1 MGHFR
6 DRFAVF
12 CGNAFTFANF
22 MMILARIV
30 NIILTTAMILCFII
44 NEINIIVMGFYSME
58 IHNASIYFTLF
69 NICLILFRVMMTLIE
84 KEYDI
89 RYLFLAI
96 QEFFLA
102 VIFGLVSLCI
112 IYGLLMPIDGIRN
125 KVLGTVIFN
134 IALHIFYLRS
144 KTLHGWKD
152 L

>member
-1 MGHFR
+1 MNKILRRVMFM
-6 DRFAVF
+6 
-12 CGNAFTFANF
+12 FTFANLA
-22 MMILARIV
+22 MRVARII
-30 NIILTTAMILCFII
+30 NIVLTTAMILCFVI
-44 NEINIIVMGFYSME
+44 NEISIIVVGFYSME

-89 RYLFLAI
+89 RYLFLAV

-144 KTLHGWKD
+144 KTLHSWED

>member
-1 MGHFR
+1 MFM
-6 DRFAVF
+6 
-12 CGNAFTFANF
+12 FTFANV
-22 MMILARIV
+22 MMKVARIF
-30 NIILTTAMILCFII
+30 NIILTMAMILCFVI
-44 NEINIIVMGFYSME
+44 NEISIIVVGFYSME

-144 KTLHGWKD
+144 KTLHSWED

>member
-1 MGHFR
+1 M
-6 DRFAVF
+6 
-12 CGNAFTFANF
+12 FTFTNLA
-22 MMILARIV
+22 MRVARII
-30 NIILTTAMILCFII
+30 NIILTTAMILCFVI
-44 NEINIIVMGFYSME
+44 NEISIIVVGFYSME

-144 KTLHGWKD
+144 KTLHSWED

>member
-1 MGHFR
+1 M
-6 DRFAVF
+6 
-12 CGNAFTFANF
+12 FTFTNLA
-22 MMILARIV
+22 MRAARIM
-30 NIILTTAMILCFII
+30 NIILTTAMILCFVI
-44 NEINIIVMGFYSME
+44 NEISIIVVGFYSME

-69 NICLILFRVMMTLIE
+69 NICFILFRVMMTLIE

-89 RYLFLAI
+89 RYLFIAI

-125 KVLGTVIFN
+125 KVLGTLIFN

-144 KTLHGWKD
+144 KTLHSWED

>member
-1 MGHFR
+1 M
-6 DRFAVF
+6 
-12 CGNAFTFANF
+12 FTFANLA
-22 MMILARIV
+22 MRVARIM
-30 NIILTTAMILCFII
+30 NIILTTAMILCFVI
-44 NEINIIVMGFYSME
+44 NEISIIVVGFYSIE

-69 NICLILFRVMMTLIE
+69 NICLFLFRVMMTLIE

-89 RYLFLAI
+89 RYLFLSI

-125 KVLGTVIFN
+125 KVLGTLIFN

-144 KTLHGWKD
+144 KTLHSWKN

>member
-1 MGHFR
+1 M
-6 DRFAVF
+6 
-12 CGNAFTFANF
+12 FTFANLA
-22 MMILARIV
+22 MRVARIM
-30 NIILTTAMILCFII
+30 NIILTTAMILCFVI
-44 NEINIIVMGFYSME
+44 NEISIIVVGFYSME

-89 RYLFLAI
+89 RYLFIAI

-134 IALHIFYLRS
+134 IVLHIFYLRS
-144 KTLHGWKD
+144 KTLHSWED

>member
-1 MGHFR
+1 M
-6 DRFAVF
+6 
-12 CGNAFTFANF
+12 FTFANF

-30 NIILTTAMILCFII
+30 NIILMTAMILCFVI

-69 NICLILFRVMMTLIE
+69 NICLILFRIMMTLIE

-125 KVLGTVIFN
+125 KILGTLIFN

-144 KTLHGWKD
+144 KTLHSWKN

>member
-1 MGHFR
+1 M
-6 DRFAVF
+6 
-12 CGNAFTFANF
+12 FTFTNLA
-22 MMILARIV
+22 MRVARII
-30 NIILTTAMILCFII
+30 NIILTTAMILCFVI
-44 NEINIIVMGFYSME
+44 NEISIIIVGFYSME

-125 KVLGTVIFN
+125 KVLGTLIFN

-144 KTLHGWKD
+144 KTLHSWED

>member
-1 MGHFR
+1 M
-6 DRFAVF
+6 
-12 CGNAFTFANF
+12 FTFANL
-22 MMILARIV
+22 MMTLARIV
-30 NIILTTAMILCFII
+30 NIILTRAMILCFII
-44 NEINIIVMGFYSME
+44 NKINIIVMGFYSME

-69 NICLILFRVMMTLIE
+69 NVCLILFRVMMTLIE

-89 RYLFLAI
+89 RYLFLAV

-125 KVLGTVIFN
+125 KVLGTLIFN

-144 KTLHGWKD
+144 KTLHSWKN

>member
-1 MGHFR
+1 M
-6 DRFAVF
+6 
-12 CGNAFTFANF
+12 FTFANV
-22 MMILARIV
+22 MMKVARIF
-30 NIILTTAMILCFII
+30 NIILTMAMILCFVI
-44 NEINIIVMGFYSME
+44 NEISIIVVGFYSME

-144 KTLHGWKD
+144 KTLHSWED

>member
-1 MGHFR
+1 M
-6 DRFAVF
+6 
-12 CGNAFTFANF
+12 FTFANV
-22 MMILARIV
+22 MMKVARIF
-30 NIILTTAMILCFII
+30 NIILTTAMILCFVI
-44 NEINIIVMGFYSME
+44 NEISIIVVGFYSIE

-144 KTLHGWKD
+144 KTLHSWED

>member
-1 MGHFR
+1 M
-6 DRFAVF
+6 
-12 CGNAFTFANF
+12 FTFANF

-69 NICLILFRVMMTLIE
+69 NICLILFRIMMTLIE

-89 RYLFLAI
+89 KYVFLAI

-144 KTLHGWKD
+144 KTLHSWEY

>member
-1 MGHFR
+1 M
-6 DRFAVF
+6 
-12 CGNAFTFANF
+12 FTFANV
-22 MMILARIV
+22 MMKVARIF
-30 NIILTTAMILCFII
+30 NIILTMAMILCFVI
-44 NEINIIVMGFYSME
+44 NEIIIIVVGFYSME

-125 KVLGTVIFN
+125 KVLGTLIFN

-144 KTLHGWKD
+144 KTLHSWED

>member
-1 MGHFR
+1 M
-6 DRFAVF
+6 
-12 CGNAFTFANF
+12 FTFANF

-30 NIILTTAMILCFII
+30 NIILTVAMILCFII

-69 NICLILFRVMMTLIE
+69 NICLILFRIMMTLIE

-89 RYLFLAI
+89 RYVFLAI
-96 QEFFLA
+96 QEFFLS
-102 VIFGLVSLCI
+102 VGFGLVSRFI
-112 IYGLLMPIDGIRN
+112 IQCLLMPIDGIRN
-125 KVLGTVIFN
+125 KILGTLIFN

-144 KTLHGWKD
+144 KTLHSWKN

>member
-1 MGHFR
+1 M
-6 DRFAVF
+6 
-12 CGNAFTFANF
+12 FTFANV
-22 MMILARIV
+22 MMKVARIF
-30 NIILTTAMILCFII
+30 NIILTMAMILCFVI
-44 NEINIIVMGFYSME
+44 NEISIIVVGFYSKE

-89 RYLFLAI
+89 RYLFIAI

-125 KVLGTVIFN
+125 KVLGTLIFN

-144 KTLHGWKD
+144 KTLHSWED

>member
-1 MGHFR
+1 M
-6 DRFAVF
+6 
-12 CGNAFTFANF
+12 FTFANV
-22 MMILARIV
+22 MMKVARIF
-30 NIILTTAMILCFII
+30 NIILTMVMILCFVI
-44 NEINIIVMGFYSME
+44 NEISIIIVGFYSME

-102 VIFGLVSLCI
+102 VIFGLVSVCI

-144 KTLHGWKD
+144 KTLHSWED

>member
-1 MGHFR
+1 M
-6 DRFAVF
+6 
-12 CGNAFTFANF
+12 FTFANL
-22 MMILARIV
+22 IVLLARIV

-44 NEINIIVMGFYSME
+44 NEINIIVMEFYSME

-125 KVLGTVIFN
+125 KVLGTLIFN

-144 KTLHGWKD
+144 KTLHSWEY

>member
-1 MGHFR
+1 M
-6 DRFAVF
+6 
-12 CGNAFTFANF
+12 FTFANLA
-22 MMILARIV
+22 MRVARIF
-30 NIILTTAMILCFII
+30 NIILTMAMILCFVI
-44 NEINIIVMGFYSME
+44 NEISIIVVGFYSIE

-125 KVLGTVIFN
+125 KVLGTLIFN

-144 KTLHGWKD
+144 KTLHSWED
-152 L
+152 M

>member
-1 MGHFR
+1 M
-6 DRFAVF
+6 
-12 CGNAFTFANF
+12 FTFANF

-69 NICLILFRVMMTLIE
+69 NICLILFRIMMTLIE

-89 RYLFLAI
+89 KYVFLAI

-125 KVLGTVIFN
+125 KVLGTLIFN

-144 KTLHGWKD
+144 KTLHSWKN

>member
-1 MGHFR
+1 M
-6 DRFAVF
+6 
-12 CGNAFTFANF
+12 FTFANLA
-22 MMILARIV
+22 MRVARIF
-30 NIILTTAMILCFII
+30 NIILTTAMILCFVI
-44 NEINIIVMGFYSME
+44 NEISIIVVGFYSME

-69 NICLILFRVMMTLIE
+69 NICFILFRVMMTLIE

-89 RYLFLAI
+89 RYLFIAI

-125 KVLGTVIFN
+125 KVLGTLIFN

-144 KTLHGWKD
+144 KTLHSWED

>member
-1 MGHFR
+1 M
-6 DRFAVF
+6 
-12 CGNAFTFANF
+12 FTFANLA
-22 MMILARIV
+22 MRVARII
-30 NIILTTAMILCFII
+30 NIILTTAMILCFVI
-44 NEINIIVMGFYSME
+44 NEISIIVVGFYSME
-58 IHNASIYFTLF
+58 IHNTSIYFTLF

-125 KVLGTVIFN
+125 KVLGTLIFN
-134 IALHIFYLRS
+134 ISLHIFYLRS
-144 KTLHGWKD
+144 KTLHSWED

>member
-1 MGHFR
+1 M
-6 DRFAVF
+6 
-12 CGNAFTFANF
+12 FTFANLA
-22 MMILARIV
+22 MRVARII
-30 NIILTTAMILCFII
+30 NIVLTTAMILCFVI
-44 NEINIIVMGFYSME
+44 NEISIIVVGFYSME

-134 IALHIFYLRS
+134 IVLHIFYLRS
-144 KTLHGWKD
+144 KTLHSWEY

>member
-1 MGHFR
+1 M
-6 DRFAVF
+6 
-12 CGNAFTFANF
+12 FTFANF
-22 MMILARIV
+22 MMIVARIV
-30 NIILTTAMILCFII
+30 NIILTMAMILCFII

-69 NICLILFRVMMTLIE
+69 NICLILFRIMMTLIE

-89 RYLFLAI
+89 KYIFLAI

-102 VIFGLVSLCI
+102 VMFGMISLGVI
-112 IYGLLMPIDGIRN
+112 HFLLMPIDGIRN

-144 KTLHGWKD
+144 KTLHSWED

>member
-1 MGHFR
+1 M
-6 DRFAVF
+6 
-12 CGNAFTFANF
+12 FTFANV
-22 MMILARIV
+22 MMKVARIF
-30 NIILTTAMILCFII
+30 NIILTTAMILCFVI
-44 NEINIIVMGFYSME
+44 NEISIIVVGFYSME

-69 NICLILFRVMMTLIE
+69 NICLILFRIMMTLIE

-144 KTLHGWKD
+144 KTLHSWED

>member
-1 MGHFR
+1 M
-6 DRFAVF
+6 
-12 CGNAFTFANF
+12 FTFANL
-22 MMILARIV
+22 MMKTARIV
-30 NIILTTAMILCFII
+30 NIILATMMIFCFVI
-44 NEINIIVMGFYSME
+44 NEISIIVVGFYSME

-84 KEYDI
+84 TEYDI
-89 RYLFLAI
+89 RFLFLAI

-125 KVLGTVIFN
+125 KVLGTLIFN
-134 IALHIFYLRS
+134 IALQIFYLRS
-144 KTLHGWKD
+144 QTLHSWED

>member
-1 MGHFR
+1 M
-6 DRFAVF
+6 
-12 CGNAFTFANF
+12 FTFANL
-22 MMILARIV
+22 MMLLARIV
-30 NIILTTAMILCFII
+30 NIILTIAMILCFII

-69 NICLILFRVMMTLIE
+69 NICLILFRIMMTLIE

-89 RYLFLAI
+89 RYVFLSI
-96 QEFFLA
+96 WEFFLA

-125 KVLGTVIFN
+125 KVLGTLIFN

-144 KTLHGWKD
+144 KTLHSWKN

>member
-1 MGHFR
+1 M
-6 DRFAVF
+6 
-12 CGNAFTFANF
+12 FTFANL
-22 MMILARIV
+22 MMTLARIV
-30 NIILTTAMILCFII
+30 NIILTMAMILCFII

-69 NICLILFRVMMTLIE
+69 NVCLILFRVMMTLIE

-89 RYLFLAI
+89 KYVFLAI

-125 KVLGTVIFN
+125 KVLGTLIFN

-144 KTLHGWKD
+144 KTLHSWKN

>member
-1 MGHFR
+1 M
-6 DRFAVF
+6 
-12 CGNAFTFANF
+12 FTFANV
-22 MMILARIV
+22 MMKVARIF
-30 NIILTTAMILCFII
+30 NIILTMAMILCFVI
-44 NEINIIVMGFYSME
+44 NEISIIVVGFYSME

-89 RYLFLAI
+89 RYLFIAI

-144 KTLHGWKD
+144 KTLHSWKD

>member
-1 MGHFR
+1 M
-6 DRFAVF
+6 
-12 CGNAFTFANF
+12 FTFANL
-22 MMILARIV
+22 MMTLARIV
-30 NIILTTAMILCFII
+30 NIILTMAMILCFII

-89 RYLFLAI
+89 RYLFIAI

-102 VIFGLVSLCI
+102 AIFGLVSLCI
-112 IYGLLMPIDGIRN
+112 IYGLLIPIDGIRN
-125 KVLGTVIFN
+125 KVLGTLIFN

-144 KTLHGWKD
+144 KTLHSWKN

>member
-1 MGHFR
+1 M
-6 DRFAVF
+6 
-12 CGNAFTFANF
+12 FTFANLA
-22 MMILARIV
+22 MRVARIF
-30 NIILTTAMILCFII
+30 NIILTMAMILCFVI
-44 NEINIIVMGFYSME
+44 NEISIIVVGFYSME

-125 KVLGTVIFN
+125 KVLGTLIFN

-144 KTLHGWKD
+144 KTLHSWED

>member
-1 MGHFR
+1 M
-6 DRFAVF
+6 
-12 CGNAFTFANF
+12 FTFANLA
-22 MMILARIV
+22 MRVARIF
-30 NIILTTAMILCFII
+30 NIILTTAMILCFVI
-44 NEINIIVMGFYSME
+44 NEISIIIVGFYSME

-112 IYGLLMPIDGIRN
+112 IYSLLMPIDGIRN

-144 KTLHGWKD
+144 KTLHSWED

>member
-1 MGHFR
+1 M
-6 DRFAVF
+6 
-12 CGNAFTFANF
+12 FTFANL
-22 MMILARIV
+22 MMTLARIV
-30 NIILTTAMILCFII
+30 NIILTVAMILCFII

-69 NICLILFRVMMTLIE
+69 NICLILFRIMMTLIE

-89 RYLFLAI
+89 RYVFLSI
-96 QEFFLA
+96 WEFFLA

-125 KVLGTVIFN
+125 KVLGTLIFN

-144 KTLHGWKD
+144 KTLHSWKN

>member
-1 MGHFR
+1 M
-6 DRFAVF
+6 
-12 CGNAFTFANF
+12 FTFANLV
-22 MMILARIV
+22 MRVARIF
-30 NIILTTAMILCFII
+30 NIILTTAMILCFVI
-44 NEINIIVMGFYSME
+44 NEISIIIVGFYSME

-89 RYLFLAI
+89 RYLFIAI

-144 KTLHGWKD
+144 KTLHSWKN

>member
-1 MGHFR
+1 M
-6 DRFAVF
+6 
-12 CGNAFTFANF
+12 FTFANV
-22 MMILARIV
+22 MMKVARIF
-30 NIILTTAMILCFII
+30 NIILTMAMILCFVI
-44 NEINIIVMGFYSME
+44 NEISIIVVGFYSME

-112 IYGLLMPIDGIRN
+112 IYGLLMPLDGIRN
-125 KVLGTVIFN
+125 KVLGTLIFN

-144 KTLHGWKD
+144 KTLHSWEY

>member
-1 MGHFR
+1 MFL
-6 DRFAVF
+6 
-12 CGNAFTFANF
+12 FTFTT
-22 MMILARIV
+22 LAMRVTRII
-30 NIILTTAMILCFII
+30 NIILTTAMILCFVI
-44 NEINIIVMGFYSME
+44 NEISIIIVGFYSME

-125 KVLGTVIFN
+125 KVLGTLIFN

-144 KTLHGWKD
+144 KTLHSWED

>member
-1 MGHFR
+1 M
-6 DRFAVF
+6 
-12 CGNAFTFANF
+12 FTFANL
-22 MMILARIV
+22 MMTLARIV
-30 NIILTTAMILCFII
+30 NIILTAAMILCFII

-69 NICLILFRVMMTLIE
+69 NICLILFRIMMTLIE

-89 RYLFLAI
+89 KYIFLAI

-125 KVLGTVIFN
+125 KVLGTLIFN

-144 KTLHGWKD
+144 KTLHSWKN